1 MKDFNE
7 ISQRLTQSKAEVMQ
21 DHLKKSNYIFKVM
34 QWLITFCNYL
44 VYYSY
49 KISRSKNTMIFFL
62 NERSDDCFQM
72 YKAILL
78 IPDVFNH
85 KHTKLLANLLLERL
99 GFGSAI
105 LHQVCTSVTL
115 YQRFFCAIL
124 Q

>member
-1 MKDFNE
+1 MTDYLLQLSCVLFLQDLEVKEHNDFFWMNGLM
-7 ISQRLTQSKAEVMQ
+7 S
-21 DHLKKSNYIFKVM
+21 
-34 QWLITFCNYL
+34 
-44 VYYSY
+44 
-49 KISRSKNTMIFFL
+49 
-62 NERSDDCFQM
+62 FQM

>member
-1 MKDFNE
+1 MTDYLLQLSCVLFL
-7 ISQRLTQSKAEVMQ
+7 QDLEV
-21 DHLKKSNYIFKVM
+21 
-34 QWLITFCNYL
+34 
-44 VYYSY
+44 
-49 KISRSKNTMIFFL
+49 KNTMIFFL
-62 NERSDDCFQM
+62 NEWSDDCFQM

>member
-1 MKDFNE
+1 
-7 ISQRLTQSKAEVMQ
+7 
-21 DHLKKSNYIFKVM
+21 
-34 QWLITFCNYL
+34 
-44 VYYSY
+44 
-49 KISRSKNTMIFFL
+49 MIFFL
-62 NERSDDCFQM
+62 NEWSDDCFQM

-124 Q
+124 QKLALVKQFLYLFIFAPLLTHVMK

>member
-1 MKDFNE
+1 
-7 ISQRLTQSKAEVMQ
+7 
-21 DHLKKSNYIFKVM
+21 
-34 QWLITFCNYL
+34 
-44 VYYSY
+44 
-49 KISRSKNTMIFFL
+49 MIFFL
-62 NERSDDCFQM
+62 NEWSDDCFQM

-115 YQRFFCAIL
+115 YQRFFVPSFNSCACLMLIMGSQQEQWL
-124 Q
+124 ALVKQFLYLFIFAPLLTHVMK

>member
-1 MKDFNE
+1 MTDYLLQLSCVLFL
-7 ISQRLTQSKAEVMQ
+7 QDLEVKEHN
-21 DHLKKSNYIFKVM
+21 D
-34 QWLITFCNYL
+34 
-44 VYYSY
+44 
-49 KISRSKNTMIFFL
+49 FFL
-62 NERSDDCFQM
+62 NEWSDYCFQM